1 MAFVGTAG
9 DAKETVVGPTLISA
23 RLLNILLVPIVA
35 LWALHLYQRKFRDA
49 GLRKRAATLSLTLV
63 VIGAWAAS
71 WLFNRF
77 GVPDVWLVAVAGA
90 AAAVISWQHRRMLPF
105 RLRCARCGKA
115 VSLERILGLDSNT
128 CEACEP
134 PVSQGETTR

>member
-1 MAFVGTAG
+1 M
-9 DAKETVVGPTLISA
+9 ETVVGPVIISA

-49 GLRKRAATLSLTLV
+49 GARKRAATLALTLV
-63 VIGAWAAS
+63 VIGAWAVT

-77 GVPDVWLVAVAGA
+77 GIPDVWLIAVAGA
-90 AAAVISWQHRRMLPF
+90 AAAVIAWQHRRMLPF
-105 RLRCARCGKA
+105 RRRCARCGKA
-115 VSLERILGLDSNT
+115 VPVERILGLDSNT

-134 PVSQGETTR
+134 PVTPNQGETTR

>member
-1 MAFVGTAG
+1 M
-9 DAKETVVGPTLISA
+9 ETVVGPTIISA

-49 GLRKRAATLSLTLV
+49 GARKRAATLSLTLV
-63 VIGAWAAS
+63 VICAWAAA

-77 GVPDVWLVAVAGA
+77 SVPDAWLVVVAGA
-90 AAAVISWQHRRMLPF
+90 AAAVIAWQHRRMLPF

-115 VSLERILGLDSNT
+115 VSVDRILGLDSNI

-134 PVSQGETTR
+134 PASSHEGEATR